1 MDRGSN
7 LAVYRRISQIVFI
20 LVIFLIPVFNV
31 FRYDTSAK
39 ELIVFGQV
47 WGLGLKEG
55 FYGDQ
60 SVAGAA
66 HVALHFFLKAILPWV
81 FFLSLFPF
89 LGFLTGRF
97 FCGWLCPEGAMF
109 EFVDFLSLKL
119 FGRRNLYGKQ
129 SNDPDNEK
137 GGRLLYGGI
146 TLASAI
152 ILPLLAGISLTGYL
166 IAPKTIWGQLM
177 SGHPSFGV
185 KAGIIGVTIYM
196 FVTSVL
202 VRHVFCK
209 YICAAGLMQMLFGW
223 VSPVSLRLKMDTARL
238 GECTDCKGC
247 ERACFMNVMPRKNKR
262 DISCVNCGACV
273 TACDRE
279 LGPGRGLFQLGFGEG
294 RETSREQCAAAHR
307 EPAQPLPRG
316 TKVAKMEI

>member
-1 MDRGSN
+1 MNRSS
-7 LAVYRRISQIVFI
+7 LSVYRRISQIAFI
-20 LVIFLIPVFNV
+20 LVVFLVPVFDI

-60 SVAGAA
+60 SVSGAA

-81 FFLSLFPF
+81 FFLSLFPL
-89 LGFLTGRF
+89 LGLFTGRF

-109 EFVDFLSLKL
+109 EFVDFLSLRL

-129 SNDPDNEK
+129 SNDPDN
-137 GGRLLYGGI
+137 GQGSRLLYGALA
-146 TLASAI
+146 LASAI
-152 ILPLLAGISLTGYL
+152 VLPIVAGISLTGYL
-166 IAPKTIWGQLM
+166 IAPKTIWGQLT
-177 SGHPSFGV
+177 GGQLSFGV
-185 KAGIIGVTIYM
+185 KAGILGVTLYM
-196 FVTSVL
+196 FITSVL

-223 VSPVSLRLKMDTARL
+223 VSPVALRLKMDTARI

-247 ERACFMNVMPRKNKR
+247 ERACFMNVMPRRNKR
-262 DISCVNCGACV
+262 DISCVNCGACI

-279 LGPGRGLFQLGFGEG
+279 LGPGKGLFHLGFGERG
-294 RETSREQCAAAHR
+294 QAPQERCTAAHQESAR
-307 EPAQPLPRG
+307 SLQTG
-316 TKVAKMEI
+316 QKVAKMEM